1 MDDLR
6 TTRNVSKGRVFR
18 QDFMPAVLLALAVL
32 VEMVALE
39 ALALGGVALEE
50 VEALAAISAV
60 SVGRAL

>member
-1 MDDLR
+1 
-6 TTRNVSKGRVFR
+6 
-18 QDFMPAVLLALAVL
+18 MPAVLLALAVL